1 MRFFIGGIA
10 TESNEFV
17 SYPTPLSDFRIHR
30 DWADDDAVGRVLSAA
45 RPWRRLV
52 REAGH
57 EVVPGLLAWAMSSG
71 PAGWPVGFL
80 GRLAMF

>member
-30 DWADDDAVGRVLSAA
+30 DWAAAAAVG
-45 RPWRRLV
+45 
-52 REAGH
+52 
-57 EVVPGLLAWAMSSG
+57 
-71 PAGWPVGFL
+71 
-80 GRLAMF
+80 